1 ASANAAGALDTL
13 VRRERRASEYQP
25 GMTTAL
31 ALIAVLLIVLAN
43 GFFVAAEYA
52 LVTMRRT
59 RVQELLD
66 QGSRRARR
74 VADLQTNPAKF
85 ISATQLGVTLSS
97 LALGALGE
105 PVISRLLRSPLDL
118 LPSSWH
124 GSVALTVSA

>member
-1 ASANAAGALDTL
+1 MAGALDTL
-13 VRRERRASEYQP
+13 ILRERRASEYQP
-25 GMTTAL
+25 GMTTAP

-66 QGSRRARR
+66 QGNKRARR

-85 ISATQLGVTLSS
+85 ISAIQL
-97 LALGALGE
+97 A
-105 PVISRLLRSPLDL
+105 SRFQAWHWARSA
-118 LPSSWH
+118 SR
-124 GSVALTVSA
+124 